1 MSTSIIAPGEV
12 RRIRRY
18 HLALIGVALAVILL
32 SLVRMLSDKPELT
45 ASGTFSAALI
55 LAMPIGLAGLGG
67 LWAERAG
74 VVNIGLEGMMVLGTW
89 FAGWAG
95 YQWGATAALVA
106 GLIGGALGGLI
117 HAVATVSF
125 GVDHIISGVAIN
137 LLGPGVT
144 RFLSEV
150 LYREGSAANQAGAG
164 ITTSPSLSSQAPEVS
179 LPLLSSGPDWL
190 GGLEGLRWFL
200 ISDLAGILRGLTHGV
215 NVLAIVAVALIP
227 LSYFVL
233 WHTAFGL
240 RLRSCGENPWAAESL
255 GVNVYLT
262 KYVATVISGAFA
274 GLGGVFLVFFTSKY
288 VEGQTAGRGF
298 IGLAAMIFGNWRPGG
313 LAAGAALFGYA
324 DGLQLRSSQ
333 SVTGL
338 FLFGALLLLGYAA
351 LQIRSRLSAGAGSD
365 AAASAGQGAG
375 LRQYTAVAVAALGA
389 VVLLWLWLTVEQ
401 LPNEFVFI
409 TPHVLTLLV
418 LSVAAQRLRMPKADG
433 VRYRRGEQH

>member
-1 MSTSIIAPGEV
+1 MT
-12 RRIRRY
+12 RTRKY
-18 HLALIGVALAVILL
+18 HLTLIGVAAAILL
-32 SLVRMLSDKPELT
+32 VSLIRLITGANEITS
-45 ASGTFSAALI
+45 SGTFAAALM
-55 LAMPIGLAGLGG
+55 LAVPIGLAGLGG

-95 YQWGATAALVA
+95 YQWGPYAALVA
-106 GLIGGALGGLI
+106 GLLAGAIGGLI
-117 HAVATVSF
+117 HAIATVTF

-150 LYREGSAANQAGAG
+150 LYKEGSQANQAGAG
-164 ITTSPSLSSQAPEVS
+164 ITTSPALSSEAPELS

-190 GGLEGLRWFL
+190 GSLESTRWFL
-200 ISDLAGILRGLTHGV
+200 LGDLAGILRGLTHNV
-215 NVLAIVAVALIP
+215 NVLVILAVLMLP
-227 LSYFVL
+227 LTFFVL
-233 WHTAFGL
+233 WHTSFGL
-240 RLRSCGENPWAAESL
+240 RLRSAGENPWAAESL
-255 GVNVYLT
+255 GVNVYRI
-262 KYVATVISGAFA
+262 KYIAVVISGAFA
-274 GLGGVFLVFFTSKY
+274 GLGGVFLVFVSTKY

-324 DGLQLRSSQ
+324 DGLQLRSQ
-333 SVTGL
+333 
-338 FLFGALLLLGYAA
+338 GAITSFLLLGAILLLVYLGVRARRA
-351 LQIRSRLSAGAGSD
+351 DGLSALTVKD
-365 AAASAGQGAG
+365 
-375 LRQYTAVAVAALGA
+375 YTAMGAA
-389 VVLLWLWLTVEQ
+389 VVGAAVLFWLWLTVDR

-418 LSVAAQRLRMPKADG
+418 LLVASQRLRMPKADG

>member
-1 MSTSIIAPGEV
+1 MTRVGK
-12 RRIRRY
+12 Y
-18 HLALIGVALAVILL
+18 HLTLIGVAALL
-32 SLVRMLSDKPELT
+32 LLMSLVRIITGQNDITS
-45 ASGTFSAALI
+45 SGTFYAALL
-55 LAMPIGLAGLGG
+55 LAVPIGLAGLGG

-95 YQWGATAALVA
+95 YQWGPVAALVA
-106 GLIGGALGGLI
+106 GLLAGAIGGLI
-117 HAVATVSF
+117 HAVATVTF

-137 LLGPGVT
+137 LLGPGAT

-150 LYREGSAANQAGAG
+150 LYKEGTPAASAGAG
-164 ITTSPSLSSQAPEVS
+164 ITTSPAISGSTWSPS
-179 LPLLSSGPDWL
+179 LPVLSDGPDLL
-190 GGLEGLRWFL
+190 GKLESTHWFL
-200 ISDLAGILRGLTHGV
+200 LSDLAGILRGLTHNV
-215 NVLAIVAVALIP
+215 NILVLLAVLLLP
-227 LSYFVL
+227 LTYFVL

-240 RLRSCGENPWAAESL
+240 RLRSAGENPWAAESL

-262 KYVATVISGAFA
+262 KYIAVVVSGAFA
-274 GLGGVFLVFFTSKY
+274 GLGGVFLVFVSTKY

-324 DGLQLRSSQ
+324 DGLQLRDQ
-333 SVTGL
+333 KAVTSF
-338 FLFGALLLLGYAA
+338 FLFGAVLLLAYLVMRARSLLTAGPGAEPAA
-351 LQIRSRLSAGAGSD
+351 RGA
-365 AAASAGQGAG
+365 
-375 LRQYTAVAVAALGA
+375 RQYTLMAAAALGM
-389 VVLLWLWLTVEQ
+389 VVLFWLWLTVDE

-418 LSVAAQRLRMPKADG
+418 LLVASQRLRMPKADG

>member
-1 MSTSIIAPGEV
+1 MTTSVATSEA
-12 RRIRRY
+12 RRVRRY
-18 HLALIGVALAVILL
+18 HLALVGVALLILLL
-32 SLVRMLSDKPELT
+32 SLARMVAGAPELT
-45 ASGTFSAALI
+45 SSGTFSAALL
-55 LAMPIGLAGLGG
+55 LAVPIALAGLGG

-74 VVNIGLEGMMVLGTW
+74 IVNIGLEGMMVLGTW

-95 YQWGATAALVA
+95 YQWGAAAALIA

-117 HAVATVSF
+117 HAIATVTF

-137 LLGPGVT
+137 LLGPGIT

-150 LYREGSAANQAGAG
+150 LYAPGTVAADKGAG
-164 ITTSPSLSSQAPEVS
+164 ITSSPGLASEAPSVS
-179 LPLLSSGPDWL
+179 LPILSSGPDLL
-190 GGLEGLRWFL
+190 GKLENTHWFL
-200 ISDLAGILRGLTHGV
+200 VSDIAGILRGLTHDV
-215 NVLAIVAVALIP
+215 DVLVILAVALIP
-227 LSYFVL
+227 LTFFVL
-233 WHTAFGL
+233 WRTSFGL

-255 GVNVYLT
+255 GINVYRT
-262 KYVATVISGAFA
+262 KYIATVISGAMA
-274 GLGGVFLVFFTSKY
+274 GLGGVFLVFVTTKY

-313 LAAGAALFGYA
+313 LAVGASLFGYA

-338 FLFGALLLLGYAA
+338 LLFGAMLLLIYTGYEVRRRLAA
-351 LQIRSRLSAGAGSD
+351 GEPGV
-365 AAASAGQGAG
+365 
-375 LRQYTAVAVAALGA
+375 RQYTGAAVASLAA
-389 VVLLWLWLTVEQ
+389 VVLLWLWLTIDK

-418 LSVAAQRLRMPKADG
+418 LSAASQSLRMPKADG